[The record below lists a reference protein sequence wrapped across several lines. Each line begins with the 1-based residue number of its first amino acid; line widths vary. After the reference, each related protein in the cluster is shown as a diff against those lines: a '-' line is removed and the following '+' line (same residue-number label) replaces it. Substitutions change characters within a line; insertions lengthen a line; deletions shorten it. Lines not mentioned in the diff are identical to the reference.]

1 VPRVNFA
8 IRETVALTTLSICS
22 RAKTPR
28 AARFCGYHWFSL
40 TIAQTA
46 HEGDR
51 ASIEDFVPTWN
62 TPPKISRVQY
72 ENQISGIS
80 IDNRITGVASDVSM
94 LLSKS

>member
-1 VPRVNFA
+1 MSENGSEDASAHIFELDNSRELPDVVPRVNFA

-62 TPPKISRVQY
+62 TPPKISR
-72 ENQISGIS
+72 GS
-80 IDNRITGVASDVSM
+80 I
-94 LLSKS
+94 